1 MKFGD
6 LIEHG
11 DDRLVKKFQIK
22 KIDGKVTFLSIYG
35 QIPHF
40 TSDWTSDSLL
50 ITISTLLRG
59 VL

>member
-11 DDRLVKKFQIK
+11 DDIGWEKFSDK
-22 KIDGKVTFLSIYG
+22 KIDGKVIFLSIYG
-35 QIPHF
+35 EIPHF